1 MPPGPS
7 PRAGVGAGA
16 VSAVNGETAAAPFSG
31 AKPSAA
37 GAVLVEITGT
47 FKRAAVASGKASGGR
62 CAFATARTGEPGA
75 AAGGR
80 GGAATAATA
89 VVGAACP
96 RAAW

>member
-7 PRAGVGAGA
+7 PRAGAGA
-16 VSAVNGETAAAPFSG
+16 VSAANGEAAAAPVSG

-37 GAVLVEITGT
+37 GVVLVDIGGT

-62 CAFATARTGEPGA
+62 CALATARMGGPEA

-80 GGAATAATA
+80 DGAATAATA
-89 VVGAACP
+89 VVGAACA
-96 RAAW
+96 RAAS